1 MTVLPSRRIYCCTFG
16 SSSQQTLGF
25 VLFRWEIDE
34 ATRCFSHTRLF
45 GKEMHKSLF
54 YYENTWQFL
63 CLIVLIFSLAVE
75 LFQKLLSLLSF
86 GVTFALSLYRSVLQQ
101 CSGTSVFA
109 FSFQRN
115 LFTTIT
121 PSMTTFLLQ
130 TLFLVINSVI
140 STGLLSHLKLPWM
153 RMQRWCFFTSK
164 RLHLISSKM
173 VFPWKTTGYG
183 FHLSLKNKIKKT

>member
-1 MTVLPSRRIYCCTFG
+1 MLLPYTFIWKG
-16 SSSQQTLGF
+16 DAQ
-25 VLFRWEIDE
+25 
-34 ATRCFSHTRLF
+34 
-45 GKEMHKSLF
+45 KS
-54 YYENTWQFL
+54 FL
-63 CLIVLIFSLAVE
+63 LWKYLTI
-75 LFQKLLSLLSF
+75 SLLDCPHFLTGSWAVSEVTFTSFSF